1 MFGFGRGFNGKG
13 QGLRRRHRHKHC
25 RHHGR
30 NFNLNYGEL
39 GKKYVVI
46 SNPDKKTVEMGIFA
60 GSMIEVQKNERSEP
74 NIIVGVGESR
84 YIIPRDLA
92 EQILI
97 R

>member
-1 MFGFGRGFNGKG
+1 MFGFGKGSNGKG
-13 QGLRRRHRHKHC
+13 QGQRRRHRHKHC
-25 RHHGR
+25 QHRGRHQ
-30 NFNLNYGEL
+30 NLNCADIGN
-39 GKKYVVI
+39 KYIVI

-60 GSMIEVQKNERSEP
+60 GSVIEVQKNENTEP

-84 YIIPRDLA
+84 YIIPRELA

>member
-1 MFGFGRGFNGKG
+1 MFGWKKGHGKG
-13 QGLRRRHRHKHC
+13 RKHRHRHC
-25 RHHGR
+25 RRHGIQH
-30 NFNLNYGEL
+30 NLNCGEI

-60 GSMIEVQKNERSEP
+60 GSMIEIQKNESSEP

-84 YIIPRDLA
+84 YIIPRELA